1 MNALLIYPEWP
12 DTYWSFKHALPF
24 EGKRSAYPPLGLLT
38 IAPLLPAHWNKRLV
52 DLNVRPLADADL
64 EWADVALLS
73 GMLVHRD
80 DLLKILARCGVHGLR
95 TVVGGPATSSVPELR
110 RHADTVVI
118 GEAETVVQT
127 LTRDLENGRA
137 APVYKARELPSL
149 DRTPLPDLSLINLKY
164 YSAMPIQYSR
174 GCPFTCEFCD
184 IIEIYGRRPRT
195 KSPAQVLAELD
206 QLYDRK
212 WRGSV
217 FVVDDNFIGNKKK
230 VKELLPQLAA
240 WNVQHKRPFTFLTE
254 ASLNLAD
261 DQDLL
266 EMMKEA
272 GFTRVFLGI
281 ETPVEASLKETKKL
295 QNTRRSLLESVRG
308 IQRCGI
314 EVMAGFIV
322 GFDSDPED
330 VFDRQV
336 EFIEESAIPLAM
348 IGLLEALPGTQ
359 LFRRLVKEGRI
370 IDEGSGNNWNCNMNF
385 IPRMDP
391 QRLMEGFRSIL
402 HRIYSQDA
410 YYDRVR
416 RFLGQYHPSY
426 RAHRGFSDYLALA
439 RSILKQ
445 GVLGLGQ
452 SRVSY
457 WKFLLEA
464 ATRYRSVFDE
474 AMTLAVMGFHFQVL
488 TRQICG
494 ANVKPPLST
503 LGAGQENSTQREAL
517 NTGYVRG

>member
-38 IAPLLPAHWNKRLV
+38 IAPLLPEHWNKRLV
-52 DLNVRPLADADL
+52 DLNVRPLTEPDL

-80 DLLKILARCGVHGLR
+80 GLLNILARCRARGLR
-95 TVVGGPATSSVPELR
+95 TVVGGPATSSLQELGH
-110 RHADTVVI
+110 HADTVVI
-118 GEAETVVQT
+118 GEAETVVPG
-127 LTRDLENGRA
+127 LARDLEDGRA
-137 APVYKARELPSL
+137 APVYKASELPSL
-149 DRTPLPDLSLINLKY
+149 NRSPLPDLSLINLKY
-164 YSAMPIQYSR
+164 YSAMAIQYSR

-230 VKELLPQLAA
+230 VKELLPQLTA
-240 WNVQHKRPFTFLTE
+240 WNTQHKRPFTFFTE

-281 ETPVEASLKETKKL
+281 ETPVEASLKESRKL
-295 QNTRRSLLESVRG
+295 QNTRRSLLESVRR
-308 IQRCGI
+308 IQRYGM

-348 IGLLEALPGTQ
+348 VGLLEALPNTQ
-359 LFRRLVKEGRI
+359 LFRRLLKEGRI
-370 IDEGSGNNWNCNMNF
+370 IDEGSGNNWDCNLNF

-402 HRIYSQDA
+402 HRIYSQEA

-416 RFLGQYHPSY
+416 RFLSQYHPRY
-426 RAHRGFSDYLALA
+426 PARRGLSAYTALA

-452 SRVSY
+452 SRASY

-464 ATRYRSVFDE
+464 ATRYRNVFDE

-488 TRQICG
+488 TRQICE
-494 ANVKPPLST
+494 ANVKSAFPT
-503 LGAGQENSTQREAL
+503 LGMRQENSTQRGAL
-517 NTGYVRG
+517 NTG